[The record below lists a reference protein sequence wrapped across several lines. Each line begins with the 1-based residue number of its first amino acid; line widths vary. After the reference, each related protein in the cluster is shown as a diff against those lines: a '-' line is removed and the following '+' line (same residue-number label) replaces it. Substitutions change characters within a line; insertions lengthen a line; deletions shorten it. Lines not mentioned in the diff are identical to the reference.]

1 VRFNRNV
8 RFIRNVIKSSSTLT
22 SILPKIGTSMACPGA
37 AGLAALVKEF
47 FERSDLWASVCNSRY
62 KYCQSFSV
70 SGVLTKALLIHS
82 GKQLDLFDGGGDK
95 DRTLGTPP
103 DNFQGWGRINLS
115 NILSVPG
122 INQFDLFVDDLV
134 PIEDESRITY
144 NVEIPSSSSLP
155 LIATI
160 SWYDPPTVDGSTQN
174 ALIQDLDLI
183 ALSPTS
189 KKYYSNNGQCLD
201 NVNNN
206 EKIVVENPEAG
217 VWSIVIKT
225 KSLPYGSQLF
235 SLVVTSGGT
244 VTGVNNN
251 KNSKYENNDILDDI
265 YNDDIG
271 RDDDKK

>member
-1 VRFNRNV
+1 
-8 RFIRNVIKSSSTLT
+8 
-22 SILPKIGTSMACPGA
+22 MACPGA

-47 FERSDLWASVCNSRY
+47 FERSDLWESVCNSNY
-62 KYCQSFSV
+62 KYCRTFPI

-82 GKQLDLFDGGGDK
+82 GTQLDLFDGGGDK
-95 DRTLGTPP
+95 DQPLETPP

-115 NILSVPG
+115 NILSLPG

-134 PIEDESRITY
+134 SIQDESRITY
-144 NVEIPSSSSLP
+144 NVQIPPSSSLP

-244 VTGVNNN
+244 ITGVNVND
-251 KNSKYENNDILDDI
+251 NSKYEINDILDDI

-271 RDDDKK
+271 SDDDKK

>member
-1 VRFNRNV
+1 
-8 RFIRNVIKSSSTLT
+8 
-22 SILPKIGTSMACPGA
+22 MACPGA

-47 FERSDLWASVCNSRY
+47 FERSDLWEAVCNSRY
-62 KYCQSFSV
+62 KYCRSFPI

-82 GKQLDLFDGGGDK
+82 GNQLDLFDGGGDK
-95 DRTLGTPP
+95 DQPLGPPP
-103 DNFQGWGRINLS
+103 DNKQGWGRINLS
-115 NILSVPG
+115 NILSLPG

-134 PIEDESRITY
+134 SIQDESRITY
-144 NVEIPSSSSLP
+144 NVEIPSSSLLP

-235 SLVVTSGGT
+235 SISITSGGS
-244 VTGVNNN
+244 VVGVNKKEKDEN
-251 KNSKYENNDILDDI
+251 KYDLDDVLDDI
-265 YNDDIG
+265 YTDDIG
-271 RDDDKK
+271 IDDDSN